1 MTLSQMI
8 SKAKANVDNAGY
20 KVTHGAVMVKAEK
33 FWRGPRNYCRVKCYI
48 NGNVVKQSE
57 AEKFMAAA

>member
-8 SKAKANVDNAGY
+8 SQAKINVDNSGY
-20 KVTHGAVMVKAEK
+20 VVKCGAVMVKAEK

-48 NGNVVKQSE
+48 NGNVVKQAD
-57 AEKFMAAA
+57 AERFMAGA